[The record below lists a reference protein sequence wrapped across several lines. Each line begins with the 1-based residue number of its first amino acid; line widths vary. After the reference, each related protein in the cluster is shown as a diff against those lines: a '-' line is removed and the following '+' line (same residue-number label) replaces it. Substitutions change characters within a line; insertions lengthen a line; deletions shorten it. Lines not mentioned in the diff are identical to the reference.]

1 MTCQLRRAT
10 ELSVPSCTM
19 EINQI
24 RGVVALSYSLTQEA
38 DMRTVMVNARVDAE
52 DKRVAD
58 QVLAASQRTWSQA
71 IQALSSYMARTRQ
84 FPEVL
89 SAQAE
94 DAERQRRLEILL
106 SMSGMVKTDR
116 VLTDEDIAN
125 ILHEEIMR
133 RHG

>member
-1 MTCQLRRAT
+1 
-10 ELSVPSCTM
+10 M
-19 EINQI
+19 EINQTK
-24 RGVVALSYSLTQEA
+24 GVVALSYSLTQEA

-89 SAQAE
+89 SAQT
-94 DAERQRRLEILL
+94 DADRQERLRVLQ
-106 SMSGMVKTDR
+106 SVCGMVKTEK
-116 VLTDEDIAN
+116 VLTDEDVAA
-125 ILHEEIMR
+125 ILHDEIMR